1 MTVHMAAVR
10 RQQPFHARMDTSAS
24 SFGHTLLLQVVDL
37 TRQQEITKQQEA
49 KQKEA
54 EFKAQAAQFS
64 KVRHGVSHIM
74 LYKGPEIQ

>member
-1 MTVHMAAVR
+1 
-10 RQQPFHARMDTSAS
+10 
-24 SFGHTLLLQVVDL
+24 LQVVDL

-64 KVRHGVSHIM
+64 KVRHGV
-74 LYKGPEIQ
+74 